1 MASEAV
7 QNPPVPAEGVSQ
19 TQAASKED
27 VLDDGTRVIQTTYV
41 ETFPDGS
48 QCKRTVTKRIKTPVV
63 RERNVGHATISHV
76 GLRTICDL
84 CCCGKKVGKGNKND
98 DDDEEEEVV
107 EEETKEQE
115 QALEEKKKPG
125 KVNTHGFK

>member
-7 QNPPVPAEGVSQ
+7 QNPPLPAEGVSQ

-48 QCKRTVTKRIKTPVV
+48 QCKRTVTKRIKTPDP
-63 RERNVGHATISHV
+63 RLINLGR
-76 GLRTICDL
+76 
-84 CCCGKKVGKGNKND
+84 
-98 DDDEEEEVV
+98 
-107 EEETKEQE
+107 
-115 QALEEKKKPG
+115 
-125 KVNTHGFK
+125 

>member
-7 QNPPVPAEGVSQ
+7 QNPPLPAEGVSQ

-98 DDDEEEEVV
+98 DDEEEVV
-107 EEETKEQE
+107 EEVTRGQE
-115 QALEEKKKPG
+115 QALEEKKKPIG